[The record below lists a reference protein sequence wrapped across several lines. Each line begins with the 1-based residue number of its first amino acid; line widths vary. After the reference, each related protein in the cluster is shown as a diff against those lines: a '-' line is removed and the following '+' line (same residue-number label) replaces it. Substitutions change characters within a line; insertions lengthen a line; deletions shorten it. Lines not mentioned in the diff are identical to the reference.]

1 MNAATVHE
9 AWHWTGYIGTWA
21 FVARY
26 CAYVFIATIGVL
38 QLSAA
43 RWRLRGISFFRSKR
57 WGYAFGAVALVGAF
71 TWFFGFTGLDLTKPT
86 FDTPPQLA
94 WLTLSVACGI
104 LATLGISSLI
114 NRRMAPPDKEDA
126 ALEEEGLE
134 ALKRKSYLKAITR
147 YFVRGKT
154 R

>member
-1 MNAATVHE
+1 MTTVPGPG
-9 AWHWTGYIGTWA
+9 AWLWTGYIGTWA

-57 WGYAFGAVALVGAF
+57 WGYAFGAVAFVGAF
-71 TWFFGFTGLDLTKPT
+71 TWFFGFTGLDLTNPT

-114 NRRMAPPDKEDA
+114 NRKMAPPDKEDA
-126 ALEEEGLE
+126 ALEEDGFE
-134 ALKRKSYLKAITR
+134 ALKRKSYWKAISR